1 MSPAPPASTTPGRLH
16 SVLVWWLAGMVF
28 ALGLLS
34 VSPAAHAHLHGHDHN
49 DDHAHHSHDHA
60 HDHPAPAAP
69 HDDSGCAVTLFQQGV
84 TTPLDLPFL
93 QSPRAALIATL
104 APAPDS
110 SPLPAPHHR
119 LQPARGPPC
128 LG

>member
-1 MSPAPPASTTPGRLH
+1 MSPAPPASTTPGRLQ

-60 HDHPAPAAP
+60 HDHP
-69 HDDSGCAVTLFQQGV
+69 
-84 TTPLDLPFL
+84 
-93 QSPRAALIATL
+93 
-104 APAPDS
+104 
-110 SPLPAPHHR
+110 
-119 LQPARGPPC
+119 
-128 LG
+128 